1 MLLDRVNLLER
12 MSTTLRPSGLSRV
25 VPPEPTLFRGGVFL
39 VSASAAAA
47 VVGFLADTWPVAR
60 RSSQQREAEL
70 LWRAQPTQADGPG
83 FLESTSTSCVPLY
96 ATIPAASWMRC

>member
-1 MLLDRVNLLER
+1 MLER

-39 VSASAAAA
+39 GSASAAAA
-47 VVGFLADTWPVAR
+47 VVDFLADTWPVAR

-83 FLESTSTSCVPLY
+83 FLESTSTSCVPLH
-96 ATIPAASWMRC
+96 ATPPAASWLR